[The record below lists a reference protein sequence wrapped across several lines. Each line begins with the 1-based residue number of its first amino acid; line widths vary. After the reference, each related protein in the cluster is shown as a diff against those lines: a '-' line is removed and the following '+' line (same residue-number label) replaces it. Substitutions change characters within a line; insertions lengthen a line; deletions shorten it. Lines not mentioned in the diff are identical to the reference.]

1 MATISAVFDKPLP
14 DWAGQDSFN
23 QLPNLLGESN
33 AGRDSM
39 ITQSYTGILSI
50 RRDKWKLIL
59 DTKGSGGFYRY
70 SPEVERHT
78 TMSPWRPDMSDSG
91 QLYDIDRDPYET
103 MDVFDNYPEVVTELK
118 TQLRAYI
125 NSGRTRPL

>member
-1 MATISAVFDKPLP
+1 
-14 DWAGQDSFN
+14 
-23 QLPNLLGESN
+23 
-33 AGRDSM
+33 
-39 ITQSYTGILSI
+39 
-50 RRDKWKLIL
+50 
-59 DTKGSGGFYRY
+59 
-70 SPEVERHT
+70 
-78 TMSPWRPDMSDSG
+78 MSPWRPDMSDSG